1 MVPEP
6 RLSLRGNDSYV
17 KSEDG
22 GYRSGVKRLLPLL
35 AVAALAAPGTAS
47 AERVAEGV
55 DEAAL
60 FAGANPIVAYVQG
73 RELFTATRNA
83 TWTHARIAGLPDDSG
98 RVAVIRPGA
107 VLVESRAGLWLRCV
121 ARVNGRWRTVR
132 IADAPKDGQL
142 GPAGMTLNRGGRP
155 AIAYS
160 VRGRDDATELWLVQV
175 GGNLRLNR
183 TRVTRRGFP
192 ASRVPPAAVP
202 LLMPNGTLRVVQ
214 TFSQR
219 GANAIFWR
227 REGNRWWG
235 RVLHASA
242 LGVSGLPFSA
252 ALAAEDL
259 YVAWTVAYATQREL
273 HLVLTSR
280 TDRSRSVVLHRNA
293 ISAGL
298 VLGPNGPEVAA
309 NENVAGLT
317 AGLVFFPGIV
327 TGTIAPSPPVEL
339 DGKIVAYARDPI
351 GRWQLLVARNG
362 GLEWFVAPSL
372 PYVRIFLDGPLSG
385 RVEGAADG
393 VVRIYR
399 QRPGAERELVAEA
412 SVDANGRFTAVDPAP
427 VSGTFYRLVYER
439 EFPYALLV
447 REPLP

>member
-1 MVPEP
+1 VH
-6 RLSLRGNDSYV
+6 GNASYV
-17 KSEDG
+17 KSDDG
-22 GYRSGVKRLLPLL
+22 GYRSGVRRLLPLL
-35 AVAALAAPGTAS
+35 AASALATPGAAH

-55 DEAAL
+55 DAAAL
-60 FAGANPIVAYVQG
+60 FAGANPTVAYVQG
-73 RELFTATRNA
+73 RDLFTATRGA
-83 TWTHARIAGLPDDSG
+83 TWIPAQIARLPDDSG
-98 RVAVIRPGA
+98 RVAAVRPGA
-107 VLVESRAGLWLRCV
+107 VLVESRASLWLRWI
-121 ARVNGRWRTVR
+121 ARVNNRWRTVR

-142 GPAGMTLNRGGRP
+142 GPAGMTLNRSGRP

-175 GGNLRLNR
+175 SANLRLNR

-192 ASRVPPAAVP
+192 ASRVPPASAP
-202 LLMPNGTLRVVQ
+202 LLMPDGTLRVVQ
-214 TFSQR
+214 TFTQR

-242 LGVSGLPFSA
+242 LGSSSLPFSA
-252 ALAAEDL
+252 ALAGDDV
-259 YVAWTVAYATQREL
+259 YVAWTVVHATQREL

-280 TDRSRSVVLHRNA
+280 TDRSRSVVLDRHA

-309 NENVAGLT
+309 NASVAGLP

-327 TGTIAPSPPVEL
+327 TETFAPSPPVEL
-339 DGKIVAYARDPI
+339 DGTIVAYARDAL
-351 GRWQLLVARNG
+351 GRWQLLIARNG
-362 GLEWFVAPSL
+362 GLEWFAAPSL

-393 VVRIYR
+393 VVRVYR
-399 QRPGAERELVAEA
+399 ERPGAERELVVEA
-412 SVDANGRFTAVDPAP
+412 PVDANGRFTAVDAAP